1 MLNVRICDSAGIVV
15 AEGTCSDSGYFPA
28 ALAGI
33 YNAGLNQDPA
43 RSLERLDEVDVS
55 AEYPVGVRQATFGY
69 NLRTPGSTGRQFDE
83 AVTVHVERC

>member
-1 MLNVRICDSAGIVV
+1 MLSVRICDSVGGVL

-33 YNAGLNQDPA
+33 YNAGLNRQPA
-43 RSLERLDEVDVS
+43 RSLERLDDCDIP
-55 AEYPVGVRQATFGY
+55 ADYPVGVRQAVFGFS
-69 NLRTPGSTGRQFDE
+69 LRGDRGAGRQFDD